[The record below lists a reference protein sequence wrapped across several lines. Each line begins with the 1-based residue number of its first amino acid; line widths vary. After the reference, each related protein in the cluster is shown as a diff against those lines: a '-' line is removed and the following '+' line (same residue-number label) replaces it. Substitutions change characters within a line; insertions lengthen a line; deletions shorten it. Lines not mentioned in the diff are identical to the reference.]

1 MASNA
6 SVQTFERS
14 YNHPPDMPPDLPD
27 PPQAMMMMHGPAAVF
42 SLASGIAALIFCL
55 QGLEVAFVLTMLLSL
70 GLTAANL
77 ILGLLAEQR
86 RCKLIVGWVRENRRY
101 REAQAAGEVERGK
114 SPAHP
119 LQQST

>member
-1 MASNA
+1 MASNLTT
-6 SVQTFERS
+6 QTFERS

-42 SLASGIAALIFCL
+42 SLASGTAALIFCL
-55 QGLEVAFVLTMLLSL
+55 QGMEVAFILTMLLSL

-77 ILGLLAEQR
+77 IVGLLTEKR
-86 RCKLIVGWVRENRRY
+86 RCKLIVDWVRENRRY
-101 REAQAAGEVERGK
+101 REAQAASELERGK
-114 SPAHP
+114 ASTHS